1 MPHTPLAERAA
12 GDRALVLFPT
22 QLCTNDA
29 ADSSYSPSGRRT
41 PRHFDPGP
49 GAQPAGRTALA
60 VELSDGT
67 GAWRARRRRPPSG
80 DAAVSD
86 HGGILLLSPDAMQRA
101 DFMLVPVCGAA
112 PTSFRPSAACGLRRH
127 ADGGQ
132 TSREAAGSHK
142 PAAGAAAA
150 KGTCAGRRNRR
161 PAP

>member
-86 HGGILLLSPDAMQRA
+86 PGRPQARRRA
-101 DFMLVPVCGAA
+101 EPVARIA
-112 PTSFRPSAACGLRRH
+112 RH
-127 ADGGQ
+127 ADAHR
-132 TSREAAGSHK
+132 SRR
-142 PAAGAAAA
+142 
-150 KGTCAGRRNRR
+150 TC
-161 PAP
+161 